1 MHTKIFWHRSLLKKT
16 KSHDKEVVKVIWH
29 KTASPPHTD
38 GSVVF
43 TRLCQWAPHL
53 IRASLS
59 PPESTP
65 QMASRS
71 VQPFLHSSYGVS
83 LYFTVRAVHSP
94 SKLPIAMGDVTPP
107 PHLIRSSLSPQ
118 RKWHRSVQ
126 PFLQGWRLWQ
136 TDRSTDTPRYSVCN
150 NRPHLADA
158 AMRPNNSSNHK
169 RCTLLWKW
177 NSLLGQ
183 INFTW
188 QRYIF

>member
-107 PHLIRSSLSPQ
+107 PILYVVPWAHSANGID
-118 RKWHRSVQ
+118 
-126 PFLQGWRLWQ
+126 PFNRFCRADDCDRQ
-136 TDRSTDTPRYSVCN
+136 TDRPTHHATQYVTIG
-150 NRPHLADA
+150 H
-158 AMRPNNSSNHK
+158 
-169 RCTLLWKW
+169 
-177 NSLLGQ
+177 
-183 INFTW
+183 I
-188 QRYIF
+188 